1 MKDMVSLSECVP
13 AVIHD
18 VEDADLVHVE
28 DDPGQ
33 VANDKDEHNQHEDD
47 GQVLVMS
54 LPPSSPPPTQ
64 FYFNFVFMFC
74 FPLPRNMTFI
84 LNVLNILHCTVQHYD
99 MNSELNSVKPR
110 QQLGLLP
117 LSYAPFVL
125 ATS

>member
-33 VANDKDEHNQHEDD
+33 VADDKDEHNQHEDD

-64 FYFNFVFMFC
+64 FNFNFFMFC
-74 FPLPRNMTFI
+74 FPFTRNLTFI
-84 LNVLNILHCTVQHYD
+84 LKNNVTNKLLVQHYG
-99 MNSELNSVKPR
+99 MNSELNSVKLR

-117 LSYAPFVL
+117 WRFAPCVL

>member
-1 MKDMVSLSECVP
+1 M
-13 AVIHD
+13 
-18 VEDADLVHVE
+18 HVE

-33 VANDKDEHNQHEDD
+33 VADDKDEHNQHEDD

-54 LPPSSPPPTQ
+54 LPPSSPPSAK
-64 FYFNFVFMFC
+64 FNFNFFMFC

-84 LNVLNILHCTVQHYD
+84 LTNNVTNKLLVQHYG
-99 MNSELNSVKPR
+99 MNSELNSVKLR

-117 LSYAPFVL
+117 LRFAPFVL